1 MKVLRSVHHRFQYL
15 LEFKK
20 TERKWH
26 FPFLAALCIGSCLFI
41 GYFSGKPNYGSLSSL
56 GALTILYFT
65 SEPITQRMVHL
76 AVCAFGMVFSFTIS
90 LFFSFNAYTAGLSL
104 GIVSFLA
111 HFITSYFKVP
121 PPGNF
126 FFIMMAAMASTY
138 QFDLEM
144 IPTRV
149 GLVAMGA
156 ILSCTFA
163 FLYSVFIEKGDV
175 LAIPRRRRFNKRRYT
190 KFVESSIIG
199 FFMMLTLMIGHLL
212 KFENTYWISIAAV
225 AIIQGRNFEHVR
237 QRNMH
242 RILGTFIGIG
252 FAWLILLF
260 DPAKIEMI
268 IIITV
273 LQFIIELLI
282 VRNYG
287 FAVIFITPLT
297 ILLTETGSLVHHNVE
312 NLMHA
317 RLLDTIIGSLI
328 GLAAGFFL
336 YHQQIINN
344 LEKNIR
350 YSYFQFKKLKK

>member
-1 MKVLRSVHHRFQYL
+1 MKVQNPTQNRFQYL
-15 LEFKK
+15 LEFKQ

-41 GYFSGKPNYGSLSSL
+41 GYFSGKPNYGALSSL

-65 SEPITQRMVHL
+65 SAPITQRMIHL
-76 AVCAFGMVFSFTIS
+76 AICAFGIVFSFTVS
-90 LFFSFNAYTAGLSL
+90 SFFGFNIYFAALSV
-104 GIVSFLA
+104 GIISFLA
-111 HFITSYFKVP
+111 HFISSYFKIP

-126 FFIMMAAMASTY
+126 FFIMVAAMASTY
-138 QFDLEM
+138 KFDLEM

-156 ILSCTFA
+156 ILSCSFA
-163 FLYSVFIEKGDV
+163 FLYSVFIEKSKV
-175 LAIPRRRRFNKRRYT
+175 ATVPRRSFKKRRYT
-190 KFVESSIIG
+190 KFVESTIIG
-199 FFMMLTLMIGHLL
+199 FFMALTLMVGYLL
-212 KFENTYWISIAAV
+212 EFKNTYWISIATV

-252 FAWLILLF
+252 FAWLILVF
-260 DPAKIEMI
+260 NPEKMI
-268 IIITV
+268 IIFIITI

-297 ILLTETGSLVHHNVE
+297 ILLAETASETHHDVGA
-312 NLMHA
+312 LMTA
-317 RLLDTIIGSLI
+317 RLIDTVIGSLI

-336 YHQQIINN
+336 HHQQIINN

-350 YSYFQFKKLKK
+350 FSYFQFKKLKK

>member
-1 MKVLRSVHHRFQYL
+1 MKVNNPAQNRFQYL
-15 LEFKK
+15 LEFKQ

-41 GYFSGKPNYGSLSSL
+41 GYFLGKPNYGALSSL

-65 SEPITQRMVHL
+65 SAPITQRMVHL
-76 AVCAFGMVFSFTIS
+76 AVCSFGIVFSFTIS
-90 LFFSFNAYTAGLSL
+90 LFFSFNIYVAGLSL
-104 GIVSFLA
+104 GIISFLA
-111 HFITSYFKVP
+111 HFISSYFRIP

-126 FFIMMAAMASTY
+126 FFIMVAAMASTY
-138 QFDLEM
+138 KFDLEL
-144 IPTRV
+144 IPTKV

-156 ILSCTFA
+156 ILSCSFA
-163 FLYSVFIEKGDV
+163 FLYSVFIEKSKV
-175 LAIPRRRRFNKRRYT
+175 VTVPRRSFNKRRYT
-190 KFVESSIIG
+190 KFVESTIIG
-199 FFMMLTLMIGHLL
+199 FFMVLTLIIGHLL
-212 KFENTYWISIAAV
+212 KFNNTYWISIAAV

-252 FAWLILLF
+252 FAWLILWF
-260 DPAKIEMI
+260 EPEKIVMI
-268 IIITV
+268 VIITI

-287 FAVIFITPLT
+287 FAVAFITPLT
-297 ILLTETGSLVHHNVE
+297 ILLAETGSDVHHNVE

-317 RLLDTIIGSLI
+317 RVIDTVIGSLI
-328 GLAAGFFL
+328 GLATGFFL
-336 YHQQIINN
+336 YHQRIINN

>member
-1 MKVLRSVHHRFQYL
+1 MKVNNPTQNRFQYL
-15 LEFKK
+15 LEFKQ

-41 GYFSGKPNYGSLSSL
+41 GYFLGKPNYGALSSL

-65 SEPITQRMVHL
+65 SAPITQRMIHL
-76 AVCAFGMVFSFTIS
+76 AICAFGIVFSFTIS
-90 LFFSFNAYTAGLSL
+90 SFFGFNIYFAALSV
-104 GIVSFLA
+104 GIISFLA
-111 HFITSYFKVP
+111 HFITSYFKIP

-126 FFIMMAAMASTY
+126 FFIMVAAMASTY
-138 QFDLEM
+138 KFDLEM

-156 ILSCTFA
+156 ILSCSFA
-163 FLYSVFIEKGDV
+163 FLYSVFIEKSKV
-175 LAIPRRRRFNKRRYT
+175 VTVPRRSFNKRRYT
-190 KFVESSIIG
+190 KFVESTIIG
-199 FFMMLTLMIGHLL
+199 FFMALTLIIGHLL
-212 KFENTYWISIAAV
+212 KFNNTYWISIAAV

-242 RILGTFIGIG
+242 RILGTFIGIA

-260 DPAKIEMI
+260 EPEKIIMI
-268 IIITV
+268 VIITI
-273 LQFIIELLI
+273 LQFIVELLI

-287 FAVIFITPLT
+287 FAVVFITPLT
-297 ILLTETGSLVHHNVE
+297 LLLAETGSEIHHNVE

-317 RLLDTIIGSLI
+317 RLIDTIIGSLI
-328 GLAAGFFL
+328 GLTAGFFL
-336 YHQQIINN
+336 HHQQIINN

-350 YSYFQFKKLKK
+350 FSYFQFKKLKK

>member
-1 MKVLRSVHHRFQYL
+1 MKVQNPIHHRFQYL
-15 LEFKK
+15 LEFKQ

-26 FPFLAALCIGSCLFI
+26 FPVLAALCIGSCLFI
-41 GYFSGKPNYGSLSSL
+41 GYFLGKPNYGSLSSL

-65 SEPITQRMVHL
+65 SAPITQRMIHL
-76 AVCAFGMVFSFTIS
+76 AICAFGMVFSFTIS
-90 LFFSFNAYTAGLSL
+90 LFFGFNVYFSALSL
-104 GIVSFLA
+104 GIVAFLA
-111 HFITSYFKVP
+111 HFISSYFKIP

-126 FFIMMAAMASTY
+126 FFIMVAAMASTFT
-138 QFDLEM
+138 FDLEM

-156 ILSCTFA
+156 ILSCSFA
-163 FLYSVFIEKGDV
+163 FIYSVFVEKGKV
-175 LAIPRRRRFNKRRYT
+175 VTVPRRVFNKRRYT
-190 KFVESSIIG
+190 KFVESTIIG
-199 FFMMLTLMIGHLL
+199 IFMALTLIIGHLL
-212 KFENTYWISIAAV
+212 KFNNTYWISIAAI

-260 DPAKIEMI
+260 NPEKIVMI
-268 IIITV
+268 VTITI
-273 LQFIIELLI
+273 LQFIIELMV

-287 FAVIFITPLT
+287 LAVIFITPLT
-297 ILLTETGSLVHHNVE
+297 ILLAETGSEIHHNVE
-312 NLMHA
+312 HLMHA

-336 YHQQIINN
+336 HHQQIINN

-350 YSYFQFKKLKK
+350 FSYFQFKKFKK

>member
-1 MKVLRSVHHRFQYL
+1 MKIHNPIHHRFQYL
-15 LEFKK
+15 IEVQK

-26 FPFLAALCIGSCLFI
+26 FPFLAALCVGSCLFI
-41 GYFSGKPNYGSLSSL
+41 GWFLGKPNYGSLSSI

-65 SEPITQRMVHL
+65 SAPIAQRMIHL
-76 AVCAFGMVFSFTIS
+76 AVCALGIVFSFMIS
-90 LFFSFNAYTAGLSL
+90 LFFSFNIYLAALSF

-111 HFITSYFKVP
+111 HSITSYFKIP

-126 FFIMMAAMASTY
+126 FFIMVAAMASTF
-138 QFDLEM
+138 QFDLAM

-156 ILSCTFA
+156 VLSCSLA
-163 FLYSVFIEKGDV
+163 FLYSVLIVKTV
-175 LAIPRRRRFNKRRYT
+175 VVTIPRRQFKKKRYT
-190 KFVESSIIG
+190 KFIESAIIG
-199 FFMMLTLMIGHLL
+199 FFMMLTLLVGHFLQ
-212 KFENTYWISIAAV
+212 FQNTYWISIAAV
-225 AIIQGRNFEHVR
+225 AIIQGRSFEHVK

-252 FAWLILLF
+252 LTWLILLF
-260 DPAKIEMI
+260 NPEKIVMI
-268 IIITV
+268 LIITI
-273 LQFIIELLI
+273 LQFIIEMLI

-297 ILLTETGSLVHHNVE
+297 ILLVETGNVIHHDVKL
-312 NLMHA
+312 LMEA

-328 GLAAGFFL
+328 GLSAGFFL
-336 YHQQIINN
+336 HHQQIINN

>member
-1 MKVLRSVHHRFQYL
+1 MKVQNPIHHRFQYL
-15 LEFKK
+15 LEFKE

-41 GYFSGKPNYGSLSSL
+41 GYYSGKPNYGALSSL

-65 SEPITQRMVHL
+65 SAPITERMIHL
-76 AVCAFGMVFSFTIS
+76 AVCAFGIVFSFS
-90 LFFSFNAYTAGLSL
+90 VSSFFGFNAYAGALSL

-111 HFITSYFKVP
+111 HFISSYYKIP

-126 FFIMMAAMASTY
+126 FFIMVAAMASTY
-138 QFDLEM
+138 KFDPEM

-156 ILSCTFA
+156 ILSCSLA
-163 FLYSVFIEKGDV
+163 FLYSVFIEKSKV
-175 LAIPRRRRFNKRRYT
+175 VAVPRRSFKKRRYT
-190 KFVESSIIG
+190 KFVESTIIG
-199 FFMMLTLMIGHLL
+199 FFMALTLIIGHLL
-212 KFENTYWISIAAV
+212 HFSNTYWISIAAV

-252 FAWLILLF
+252 LAWIILIF
-260 DPAKIEMI
+260 NPEKIVMI
-268 IIITV
+268 VIITV
-273 LQFIIELLI
+273 LQFIIELFV

-287 FAVIFITPLT
+287 LAVIFITPLT
-297 ILLTETGSLVHHNVE
+297 ILLTETGSEVHHQVE
-312 NLMHA
+312 TLMQA

-328 GLAAGFFL
+328 GLVAGFFL
-336 YHQQIINN
+336 HHQQMINN
-344 LEKNIR
+344 VEKNIR
-350 YSYFQFKKLKK
+350 FSYFQFKKLKK

>member
-1 MKVLRSVHHRFQYL
+1 MKVQSPIHHRFQYL
-15 LEFKK
+15 LEFKQ

-41 GYFSGKPNYGSLSSL
+41 GYFLGKPNYGALSSL

-65 SEPITQRMVHL
+65 SAPITQRMIHL
-76 AVCAFGMVFSFTIS
+76 TICAFGIVFSFTVS
-90 LFFSFNAYTAGLSL
+90 SFFGFNIYFAALSVA
-104 GIVSFLA
+104 IVSFLA
-111 HFITSYFKVP
+111 HFISSYFKIP

-126 FFIMMAAMASTY
+126 FFIMVAAMASTY
-138 QFDLEM
+138 KFDLEL
-144 IPTRV
+144 IPLRV

-156 ILSCTFA
+156 ILSCSFA
-163 FLYSVFIEKGDV
+163 FLYSVFVEKSEV
-175 LAIPRRRRFNKRRYT
+175 VTVPRRTFNKRRYT
-190 KFVESSIIG
+190 KFVESTIIG
-199 FFMMLTLMIGHLL
+199 FFMALTLIIGHLL
-212 KFENTYWISIAAV
+212 DFKNTYWISIATV

-252 FAWLILLF
+252 LVWLILLF
-260 DPAKIEMI
+260 NPEKITMI

-273 LQFIIELLI
+273 LQFIIELLV

-287 FAVIFITPLT
+287 LAVVFITPLT
-297 ILLTETGSLVHHNVE
+297 ILLAETASDVHHNVE
-312 NLMHA
+312 HLMQA
-317 RLLDTIIGSLI
+317 RLLDTIIGSLL

-336 YHQQIINN
+336 HHQQIINN

-350 YSYFQFKKLKK
+350 FSYFQFKKLKK

>member
-1 MKVLRSVHHRFQYL
+1 MKVQNPTQNRFQYL
-15 LEFKK
+15 LEFKQ

-41 GYFSGKPNYGSLSSL
+41 GYFLGKPNYGSLSSL

-65 SEPITQRMVHL
+65 SAPITQRMIHL
-76 AVCAFGMVFSFTIS
+76 AICAFGIVFSFTVS
-90 LFFSFNAYTAGLSL
+90 SFFGFNIYFAALSVAV
-104 GIVSFLA
+104 ISFLA
-111 HFITSYFKVP
+111 HFISSYFKIP

-126 FFIMMAAMASTY
+126 FFIMVAAMASTY
-138 QFDLEM
+138 KFDLEM

-156 ILSCTFA
+156 ILSCSFA
-163 FLYSVFIEKGDV
+163 FLYSVFIEKSKV
-175 LAIPRRRRFNKRRYT
+175 VTVPRRSFNKRRYT

-199 FFMMLTLMIGHLL
+199 FFMALTLIIGHLL
-212 KFENTYWISIAAV
+212 EFKNTYWISIAAV
-225 AIIQGRNFEHVR
+225 AIMQGRNFEQVR

-252 FAWLILLF
+252 LAWVILLF
-260 DPAKIEMI
+260 NPEKIIMI
-268 IIITV
+268 VIITV

-287 FAVIFITPLT
+287 FAVVFITPLT
-297 ILLTETGSLVHHNVE
+297 ILLAETASEIHHDVE
-312 NLMHA
+312 ILMKA

-336 YHQQIINN
+336 HHQQIINK

-350 YSYFQFKKLKK
+350 FSYFQFKKLKK

>member
-1 MKVLRSVHHRFQYL
+1 MKVNNPTQNRFQYL
-15 LEFKK
+15 LEFKQ

-41 GYFSGKPNYGSLSSL
+41 GYFLGKPNYGALSSL

-65 SEPITQRMVHL
+65 SAPITQRMVHL
-76 AVCAFGMVFSFTIS
+76 AVCSFGIVFSFTIS
-90 LFFSFNAYTAGLSL
+90 LFFSFNIYVAGLSL

-111 HFITSYFKVP
+111 HFISSYFKIP

-126 FFIMMAAMASTY
+126 FFIMVAAMASTY
-138 QFDLEM
+138 KFDLAL
-144 IPTRV
+144 IPTKV

-156 ILSCTFA
+156 ILSCSLA
-163 FLYSVFIEKGDV
+163 FLYSVFIEKSKV
-175 LAIPRRRRFNKRRYT
+175 ITVPRRTFNKRRYT
-190 KFVESSIIG
+190 KFVESTIIG
-199 FFMMLTLMIGHLL
+199 FFMALTLIIGHLL
-212 KFENTYWISIAAV
+212 KFNNTYWISIAAV

-252 FAWLILLF
+252 FAWLILWF
-260 DPAKIEMI
+260 EPEKIVMI
-268 IIITV
+268 VIITI

-287 FAVIFITPLT
+287 FAVAFITPLT
-297 ILLTETGSLVHHNVE
+297 ILLAETGSDVHHNVE

-317 RLLDTIIGSLI
+317 RVIDTVIGSLI
-328 GLAAGFFL
+328 GLTAGFFL
-336 YHQQIINN
+336 YHQRIINN

>member
-1 MKVLRSVHHRFQYL
+1 MKINNPTQNRFQYL
-15 LEFKK
+15 LEFKQ

-41 GYFSGKPNYGSLSSL
+41 GYFLGKPNYGALSSL

-65 SEPITQRMVHL
+65 SAPITQRMIHL
-76 AVCAFGMVFSFTIS
+76 AICAFGIIFSFTIS
-90 LFFSFNAYTAGLSL
+90 SFFGFNIYFAAFSV
-104 GIVSFLA
+104 GIISFLA
-111 HFITSYFKVP
+111 HFISSYFKIP

-126 FFIMMAAMASTY
+126 FFIMVAAMASTY
-138 QFDLEM
+138 EFDLEL

-156 ILSCTFA
+156 ILSCSLA
-163 FLYSVFIEKGDV
+163 FLYSVFIEKSKV
-175 LAIPRRRRFNKRRYT
+175 VTVPRRAFSKRRYT
-190 KFVESSIIG
+190 KFVESTIIG
-199 FFMMLTLMIGHLL
+199 FFMALTLIIGHLL
-212 KFENTYWISIAAV
+212 QFENTYWISIAAV

-260 DPAKIEMI
+260 EPEKIVMI
-268 IIITV
+268 IIITI
-273 LQFIIELLI
+273 LQFFVELLV

-287 FAVIFITPLT
+287 FAVVFITPLT
-297 ILLTETGSLVHHNVE
+297 LLLAETGSEIHHNVE

-317 RLLDTIIGSLI
+317 RLIDTIIGSLI

-336 YHQQIINN
+336 HHQQIINN

-350 YSYFQFKKLKK
+350 FSYFQFKKLKK

>member
-1 MKVLRSVHHRFQYL
+1 MKVRNPTPQRFQYL
-15 LEFKK
+15 LEFKQ

-41 GYFSGKPNYGSLSSL
+41 GYFLGKPNYGALSSL

-65 SEPITQRMVHL
+65 SAPITQRMIHL
-76 AVCAFGMVFSFTIS
+76 AICAFGILFSFTVS
-90 LFFSFNAYTAGLSL
+90 SFFGFNIYFAAFSV
-104 GIVSFLA
+104 GIISFLA
-111 HFITSYFKVP
+111 HFISSYFKIP

-126 FFIMMAAMASTY
+126 FFIMVAAMASTY
-138 QFDLEM
+138 KFDLEL

-156 ILSCTFA
+156 ILSCSFA
-163 FLYSVFIEKGDV
+163 FLYSVFIEKSKIV
-175 LAIPRRRRFNKRRYT
+175 TVPRRTFNKRRYT
-190 KFVESSIIG
+190 KFVESTIIG
-199 FFMMLTLMIGHLL
+199 FFMALTLIIGHLL
-212 KFENTYWISIAAV
+212 QFKNTYWISIAAV

-260 DPAKIEMI
+260 EPEKIVMI

-273 LQFIIELLI
+273 LQFIVELLV

-297 ILLTETGSLVHHNVE
+297 LLLAETGSEIHHNVE
-312 NLMHA
+312 NLMQA
-317 RLLDTIIGSLI
+317 RLVDTIIGSLI

-336 YHQQIINN
+336 HHQQIINN

-350 YSYFQFKKLKK
+350 FSYFQFKKLKK